1 MTTEE
6 TLPPPEWVA
15 WQIGTPPVK
24 EGGREAF
31 WCAVKHGTGIAH
43 TFLDYLNRHQMPC
56 SDMCEPPKGAE
67 PVENSEDEYYWTGW
81 HQESCEHCDTQWSYS
96 GEVIAW
102 MRLPRLKT

>member
-1 MTTEE
+1 MITEE

-24 EGGREAF
+24 EGKREQF
-31 WCAVKHGTGIAH
+31 WCAVKRGDGIAH
-43 TFLDYLNRHQMPC
+43 TFLEYLNRYVMPC
-56 SDMCEPPKGAE
+56 ADGLEPSTACEAVPGT
-67 PVENSEDEYYWTGW
+67 ENEYYWVGW
-81 HQESCEHCDTQWSYS
+81 HEEACEQCETQWAYT